1 MFLLHNILG
10 IFCAIDL
17 FIWWRSV
24 RTLGRMVHRGV
35 RLALHGFF
43 AAQIAVLAA
52 MIVACHMRDGRHLIP
67 PWILSLTFVWHLLV
81 APVTL
86 VGSLLGLTGQAVAGL
101 FRFVTPKTAASISNQ
116 GERSG
121 LSRRD
126 FLGTVVALIPPVLT
140 FSLGAV
146 AAGQL
151 GEFRVRRLTV
161 RIPSLPAALDG
172 MTIAHLTDLH
182 IGQLTKG
189 RVLKKIVA
197 EANKLEADLM
207 LFTGDLINSDLG
219 FLPLAVETLRG
230 LRPQPVLCEG
240 NHDVGANR
248 GGFERRVKAA
258 GFCLL
263 LDETVTVSVRGVPVQ
278 LLGLRWDGPSNLQNR
293 HDESGLA
300 DSMNTVLRQRD
311 PAAFPILL
319 AHHPHAWDYC
329 GDLPLTLS
337 GHTHGGQLMLNE
349 HLGFGP
355 MMFRYWSG
363 LYSRPVTPGQA
374 AQTLLVN
381 NGVGNWFPL
390 RSAAPAEIVQLT
402 LRCG

>member
-1 MFLLHNILG
+1 
-10 IFCAIDL
+10 
-17 FIWWRSV
+17 
-24 RTLGRMVHRGV
+24 
-35 RLALHGFF
+35 
-43 AAQIAVLAA
+43 
-52 MIVACHMRDGRHLIP
+52 
-67 PWILSLTFVWHLLV
+67 
-81 APVTL
+81 
-86 VGSLLGLTGQAVAGL
+86 
-101 FRFVTPKTAASISNQ
+101 
-116 GERSG
+116 
-121 LSRRD
+121 
-126 FLGTVVALIPPVLT
+126 
-140 FSLGAV
+140 
-146 AAGQL
+146 
-151 GEFRVRRLTV
+151 
-161 RIPSLPAALDG
+161 

-363 LYSRPVTPGQA
+363 LYSRPATPGQA
-374 AQTLLVN
+374 AQTLLV
-381 NGVGNWFPL
+381 
-390 RSAAPAEIVQLT
+390 
-402 LRCG
+402 RCG

>member
-1 MFLLHNILG
+1 MSLLHNILG
-10 IFCAIDL
+10 VFCAVDL
-17 FIWWRSV
+17 FVWWRSA
-24 RTLGRMVHRGV
+24 RALGRTVHRGV

-43 AAQIAVLAA
+43 TAQIAILAA
-52 MIVACHMRDGRHLIP
+52 MIWASHIRDGCHMIP
-67 PWILSLTFVWHLLV
+67 AWILSLTLIWHLLV
-81 APVTL
+81 APIAL
-86 VGSLLGLTGQAVAGL
+86 VGSLLGLTSQAVAGF
-101 FRFVTPKTAASISNQ
+101 FRFLMPKPAEPAVNN
-116 GERSG
+116 SG

-126 FLGTVVALIPPVLT
+126 FLGTVAALIPPVLT

-146 AAGQL
+146 AAGQS
-151 GEFRVRRLTV
+151 GEFRIRRLTV

-182 IGQLTKG
+182 VGPLTKG
-189 RVLKKIVA
+189 CVLKKIVA

-207 LFTGDLINSDLG
+207 LFTGDLINSDLD
-219 FLPLAVETLRG
+219 FLPLAVETLRA

-240 NHDVGANR
+240 NHDVGANP
-248 GGFERRVKAA
+248 GGFESGVKEA

-263 LDETVTVSVRGVPVQ
+263 LDEAVTVSVRGVPVQ
-278 LLGLRWDGPSNLQNR
+278 LLGLRWDGPGNLER
-293 HDESGLA
+293 HHDESGLA
-300 DSMNTVLRQRD
+300 ASMDAVLRQRD

-329 GDLPLTLS
+329 GDIPLTLS

-349 HLGFGP
+349 QHGFGSL
-355 MMFRYWSG
+355 MFRYWTG
-363 LYSRPVTPGQA
+363 LYSRPATLAHA

-381 NGVGNWFPL
+381 NGIGNWFPL
-390 RSAAPAEIVQLT
+390 RAAAPAEIVHLT